1 MPLMRT
7 MDHLLCQYAFDIGGI
22 LFKTDIDKV
31 DRHLHL
37 AREDIHRSR
46 ALRDQL
52 HLCVR
57 ELPFRLVLAIDGRIP
72 AENDDRLIEV
82 CRLHFA

>member
-1 MPLMRT
+1 MCT
-7 MDHLLCQYAFDIGGI
+7 MDHFFCQYAFDIRSI
-22 LFKTDIDKV
+22 LFKADIDKV

-37 AREDIHRSR
+37 PREDIHRSR
-46 ALRDQL
+46 ALCDQL

-57 ELPFRLVLAIDGRIP
+57 ELPLRLVLAVNGRIP